1 VSVSTKGEQ
10 KKNTEYQQYAIER
23 FHGSLHCGL
32 SSILASRESHEPSG
46 NQGGQILKEN
56 GSPFSERPSLFG
68 KTVAFLF
75 VVRRSRSHTSEAKK
89 FSGLLRV
96 CEVVDE
102 AVPIDAPFACEK
114 HERC

>member
-1 VSVSTKGEQ
+1 LWTVI
-10 KKNTEYQQYAIER
+10 Y
-23 FHGSLHCGL
+23 F
-32 SSILASRESHEPSG
+32 SIRESHELSG

-75 VVRRSRSHTSEAKK
+75 VVGRSRSHTSEAKK
-89 FSGLLRV
+89 VSGLLRV
-96 CEVVDE
+96 CGVVDE

>member
-1 VSVSTKGEQ
+1 LWTVI
-10 KKNTEYQQYAIER
+10 Y
-23 FHGSLHCGL
+23 F
-32 SSILASRESHEPSG
+32 SIRESHELSG

-75 VVRRSRSHTSEAKK
+75 VVGRSRSHTSEEEV
-89 FSGLLRV
+89 LRTFTV

-102 AVPIDAPFACEK
+102 AVPVDARPLLAKSMSAVEYRKGLCPDELLQPI
-114 HERC
+114 